1 MIVFDMI
8 VVYIY
13 SEIVSQTKNKKRK
26 SIKWFLG
33 EYQFTSGIYVDRT
46 CNLLVW
52 VNIVDV
58 LSFMYVTNKKKGC

>member
-46 CNLLVW
+46 CNLLV
-52 VNIVDV
+52 
-58 LSFMYVTNKKKGC
+58 